1 MEEDFKDS
9 VHVITELALEFS
21 AQAQGQLKERALQH
35 QTLPPIF
42 LLITMHK
49 LSQYELEREAN
60 IARNRALMEGL
71 EVSHISSTLGIA
83 KKAKPA
89 AKPKPVQP
97 AKRKRKD
104 TEEEAPRRQSA
115 RLRKT
120 TVDPNETPAQK
131 KKREAEEEALRIK
144 QEEERLAA
152 EEQARAAKRPRHED
166 LVLHKLVEQDPEDI
180 STLNTTFKS
189 VISQPQPRRVG
200 DFDGFEY
207 ENDKAKQE
215 QREVEDLRKRLGSL
229 KVVARAK
236 VNQNRIYSSAYHPD
250 VSKDLIFF
258 GDKHGE
264 LGIWDAR
271 APPDEI
277 EDEDGDVDVDTRE
290 GGKYWRLQPHW
301 PATSKSSIS
310 SIKFN
315 PVDAHSV
322 YTTSYDC
329 TIRSLSFTTEV
340 SQEIYASED
349 HILIT
354 HVDLTPSGHE
364 MWISDGIGGA
374 THLDLREGKSKARR
388 FGLSDNKIGCIS
400 VNPARPSF
408 ILTASN
414 NRTLKVW
421 DVRKLQTL
429 VSELSDSSGK
439 AKAAEPA
446 EYDYEVVTQFTASK
460 RGSGLLRG
468 EWPHDKSCSS
478 AYWDPRGRQIV
489 STSYDDTLRLWNMD
503 SSALDGS
510 GPFKSFKPFS
520 RIRHDC
526 QTGRWVTILRAQW
539 SSNPDVY
546 PHFTIGNMK
555 HSLDIFSGK
564 GDLVARLSDPS
575 RITAVQAV
583 TCSHPNIVERAAS
596 GNASGRCVLWAPPDE
611 E

>member
-1 MEEDFKDS
+1 M
-9 VHVITELALEFS
+9 
-21 AQAQGQLKERALQH
+21 
-35 QTLPPIF
+35 P
-42 LLITMHK
+42 K

-71 EVSHISSTLGIA
+71 EVNRVSSTLGIV
-83 KKAKPA
+83 KKAKPTA
-89 AKPKPVQP
+89 KPVQP
-97 AKRKRKD
+97 TAKPVQPTKRKRREP
-104 TEEEAPRRQSA
+104 EEEAPRRQSA

-120 TVDPNETPAQK
+120 LVDPNETLVQR
-131 KKREAEEEALRIK
+131 KKREKAEEETLRIK

-180 STLNTTFKS
+180 STLNIMFKAVTNQS
-189 VISQPQPRRVG
+189 HPRRTG
-200 DFDGFEY
+200 DFDAFEY
-207 ENDKAKQE
+207 ENDKDKRE
-215 QREVEDLRKRLGSL
+215 QREVEELRKRLGSL

-236 VNQNRIYSSAYHPD
+236 VNQNRIYSAAYHPD

-271 APPDEI
+271 APPDEAA
-277 EDEDGDVDVDTRE
+277 DEDGDVDIENRE

-315 PVDAHSV
+315 PVNAHTV

-329 TIRSLSFTTEV
+329 TIRSLCFTTEV
-340 SQEIYASED
+340 AQEIYASED
-349 HILIT
+349 NTLIT

-364 MWISDGIGGA
+364 MWISDGVGGV
-374 THLDLREGKSKARR
+374 THLDLRQGKSKARR
-388 FGLSDNKIGCIS
+388 FALSDNKIGCIS
-400 VNPARPSF
+400 INPTRPNF

-421 DVRKLQTL
+421 DVRKLQSLAGQLSESTSREDQDTESTL
-429 VSELSDSSGK
+429 
-439 AKAAEPA
+439 A
-446 EYDYEVVTQFTASK
+446 EYDYEVVNKFNDSK
-460 RGSGLLRG
+460 KGSGLLRG

-489 STSYDDTLRLWNMD
+489 STSYDDTLRLWNLD
-503 SSALDGS
+503 SSALDSS
-510 GPFKSFKPFS
+510 GPFKSFKPFA

-539 SSNPDVY
+539 SPNPDVY

-583 TCSHPNIVERAAS
+583 TCSHPNIVERAVS
-596 GNASGRCVLWAPPDE
+596 GNASGRCVLWAPPDDE
-611 E
+611 